1 MEASPFKK
9 TGSESESSGNSFV
22 GGGRE
27 ERGSCEYFGWV
38 YHIGVNSIGHEYCH
52 LRFLFIRRKYVE
64 LYKRD
69 PHENPGIV
77 RFFFFALFLF
87 TFSLNVM
94 LARLRCIL
102 NVYSICLVEVNCLLV
117 TLPVIKVF

>member
-1 MEASPFKK
+1 MEPSPFKK

-22 GGGRE
+22 GGRE
-27 ERGSCEYFGWV
+27 ERGSCDYFGWV

-77 RFFFFALFLF
+77 RFFFLF
-87 TFSLNVM
+87 TLLLFTSSLNVM
-94 LARLRCIL
+94 VARIRCMFD
-102 NVYSICLVEVNCLLV
+102 CLLY
-117 TLPVIKVF
+117 LFG